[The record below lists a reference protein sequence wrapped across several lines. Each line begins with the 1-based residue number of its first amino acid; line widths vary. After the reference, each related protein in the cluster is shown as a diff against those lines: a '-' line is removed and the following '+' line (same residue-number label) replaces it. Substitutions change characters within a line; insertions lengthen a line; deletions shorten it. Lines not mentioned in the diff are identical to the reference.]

1 MAAHEYLNSVTG
13 TSDYSPFTIDYFME
27 DYTTQ
32 SPNYRVAYVTNST
45 LPVANGRYLPG
56 SYLSP
61 RMIAG
66 INASL
71 SFNIYPARGKIN
83 GYVYYVQDTS
93 PSKGI
98 IFNPAGSNS
107 YTSTSKGQWRLS
119 YYSPTGGVGGI
130 PAFNTV
136 SFLANNTTNF
146 PQPLDRPKVSNDE
159 TNVISYNEI
168 VNDDSFVV
176 ENR

>member
-1 MAAHEYLNSVTG
+1 
-13 TSDYSPFTIDYFME
+13 
-27 DYTTQ
+27 
-32 SPNYRVAYVTNST
+32 
-45 LPVANGRYLPG
+45 
-56 SYLSP
+56 
-61 RMIAG
+61 
-66 INASL
+66 
-71 SFNIYPARGKIN
+71 
-83 GYVYYVQDTS
+83 
-93 PSKGI
+93 
-98 IFNPAGSNS
+98 
-107 YTSTSKGQWRLS
+107 LS